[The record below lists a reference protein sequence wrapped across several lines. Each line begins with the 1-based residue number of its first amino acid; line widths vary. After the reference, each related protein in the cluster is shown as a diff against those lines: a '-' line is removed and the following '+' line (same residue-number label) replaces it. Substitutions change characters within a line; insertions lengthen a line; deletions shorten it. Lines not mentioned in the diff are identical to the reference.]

1 MKTMIFGAV
10 AALSL
15 GVGAAYA
22 QGFAQEMPT
31 TSHQTAFAQAQT
43 PTRIGN
49 IWELGRTTSRPRRR
63 FSGTKKRQV
72 SLRHQARNLQRRPR
86 WTKSIGSCYTKLC
99 WASPGQ

>member
-1 MKTMIFGAV
+1 MKTMILGAV

-15 GVGAAYA
+15 GLGAAYA

-49 IWELGRTTSRPRRR
+49 IWNWQDHQPTETQVLRDEKEAGIAPTPSQESSEAATLGQIN
-63 FSGTKKRQV
+63 RQ
-72 SLRHQARNLQRRPR
+72 LLH
-86 WTKSIGSCYTKLC
+86 
-99 WASPGQ
+99 